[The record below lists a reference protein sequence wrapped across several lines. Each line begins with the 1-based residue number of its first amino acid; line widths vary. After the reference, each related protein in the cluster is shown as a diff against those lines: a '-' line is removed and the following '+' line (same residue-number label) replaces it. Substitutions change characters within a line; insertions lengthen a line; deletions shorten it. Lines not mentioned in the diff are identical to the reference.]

1 MGKSIRKFEKI
12 CVSVGILLFVLS
24 GCSRQKEFVYTTS
37 VIFPS
42 SASLDEKVKMAA
54 HVVPSSRQLEWQK
67 MEQTCF
73 ICYGI
78 NTFTDREWG
87 TGDEDLSL
95 FNPTAL
101 DAGQW
106 VRTAKQAGMKMV
118 LLTCKHHDGFCLWP
132 SAYTDFSVK
141 STPWKDGKGDLV
153 RDVADACKKEGMK
166 FAVYLS
172 PWDMNHPDY
181 GTDAYNDYFVNQLT
195 ELLTQYGSVDEVWF
209 DGACGEGPNGKKQV
223 ATVKLEVQHLH
234 RPPPFL
240 ERRGMGG
247 GGGW

>member
-1 MGKSIRKFEKI
+1 
-12 CVSVGILLFVLS
+12 
-24 GCSRQKEFVYTTS
+24 
-37 VIFPS
+37 
-42 SASLDEKVKMAA
+42 
-54 HVVPSSRQLEWQK
+54 
-67 MEQTCF
+67 
-73 ICYGI
+73 
-78 NTFTDREWG
+78 
-87 TGDEDLSL
+87 
-95 FNPTAL
+95 
-101 DAGQW
+101 
-106 VRTAKQAGMKMV
+106 MKMV

-195 ELLTQYGSVDEVWF
+195 ELLTQYGRVDEVWF

-234 RPPPFL
+234 RPPPPFPL
-240 ERRGMGG
+240 RSKNGG
-247 GGGW
+247 GRWKSGIGSSGNTR

>member
-118 LLTCKHHDGFCLWP
+118 AILQTVFKRQILFRLETFPLIFRKIREQNPFFRPNFVLD
-132 SAYTDFSVK
+132 
-141 STPWKDGKGDLV
+141 
-153 RDVADACKKEGMK
+153 RKE
-166 FAVYLS
+166 
-172 PWDMNHPDY
+172 
-181 GTDAYNDYFVNQLT
+181 
-195 ELLTQYGSVDEVWF
+195 
-209 DGACGEGPNGKKQV
+209 
-223 ATVKLEVQHLH
+223 
-234 RPPPFL
+234 
-240 ERRGMGG
+240 
-247 GGGW
+247 